1 MASQLT
7 YSQHL
12 ISIGEITLAGLG
24 LDTAASQ
31 VSHLGCLVARAA
43 LKMLPS
49 LVLAAWQTS
58 QTFAFDHPRLLE
70 CLSQLLSLWPVVVSL
85 AKAL

>member
-12 ISIGEITLAGLG
+12 ISIGEITPAGLG
-24 LDTAASQ
+24 TAASQ

-58 QTFAFDHPRLLE
+58 ETFAFDHPRLLE

>member
-12 ISIGEITLAGLG
+12 TSIGEITLAAPGMH
-24 LDTAASQ
+24 APASQ
-31 VSHLGCLVARAA
+31 VSHLGCLVARVA

-49 LVLAAWQTS
+49 LILAAWQAS

-70 CLSQLLSLWPVVVSL
+70 CLSQLLAFWPVVVSL

>member
-7 YSQHL
+7 YSQHF
-12 ISIGEITLAGLG
+12 ISIGGIILAGLG
-24 LDTAASQ
+24 LDAAASQ
-31 VSHLGCLVARAA
+31 VSLLGCLVARAA

-70 CLSQLLSLWPVVVSL
+70 CFGQLLSLWPVVVSL

>member
-24 LDTAASQ
+24 TAASQ

-58 QTFAFDHPRLLE
+58 ETFAFDHPRLLE

>member
-1 MASQLT
+1 MASQFT

-12 ISIGEITLAGLG
+12 ISIGGITLAGLG
-24 LDTAASQ
+24 LETAASQ
-31 VSHLGCLVARAA
+31 LSHLGCLLARAA

-49 LVLAAWQTS
+49 LVLAAWQAS

-70 CLSQLLSLWPVVVSL
+70 CLSQLLSLCSVVVLL